1 MLPVPVED
9 ISDKFFQKCR
19 IRAVHRGKL
28 HTASF
33 GARIRARPRA
43 VERKDPDRRQL
54 AFRLVLADR
63 LAEFPA
69 LADRIEDIVRELEE
83 IAERKPEEKQE
94 TEEKKPREVYYL
106 VEKKKK
112 PKSDY
117 SRPKKIS
124 FDD

>member
-28 HTASF
+28 HTASS
-33 GARIRARPRA
+33 GARIRACPRA

-54 AFRLVLADR
+54 VFRLVLADR

-69 LADRIEDIVRELEE
+69 LADHIEDIVRELEE
-83 IAERKPEEKQE
+83 IAERKPERLRLTAAFARDAVKEKSSASARMQSLL
-94 TEEKKPREVYYL
+94 TTALKY
-106 VEKKKK
+106 
-112 PKSDY
+112 
-117 SRPKKIS
+117 
-124 FDD
+124 